1 VELLI
6 SAGQVLT
13 GPAGSRV
20 ADGAV
25 LLRDGE
31 ILAVGPATEVRA
43 QAGQETREL
52 AYPAGTIMPGL
63 IDCHVHL
70 AFDASAKPVEALQES
85 DEFSLLLGMTGRAQ
99 QLLDCGVTT
108 TRDLG
113 DRDGLAVHLRD
124 AIAQG
129 ALAGPRIL
137 SATAPLTVRGGHCWF
152 MGGEVDDED
161 EIRTMVRRNARNGA
175 DLIKVMATGGGMTKG
190 GPAIW
195 EPQFTAAELK
205 VMVDEAAEAGL
216 RVAVH
221 AHGVEGIANAVAAGV
236 HTIEHCSFATK
247 DGFDLRPELAEQI
260 VAKGIFVCIG
270 ASPGWRRIPQV
281 FGEERAAKLF
291 GQARW
296 MAEHGFRLIAG
307 TDAGVPHAVFDDFA
321 GSLEFYAHIGL
332 SNERVIETATTQ
344 AALALGIADRT
355 GQLTPGRSADVIVVD
370 GDPLADLAA
379 LHNVELVVAAGKTH
393 VPNRTVAARS

>member
-1 VELLI
+1 MELLI

-20 ADGAV
+20 ANGAV
-25 LLRDGE
+25 LLRDEE
-31 ILAVGPATEVRA
+31 IVAVGPETEVRA
-43 QAGQETREL
+43 QAGPEAREL
-52 AYPAGTIMPGL
+52 AFPAGTIMPGL
-63 IDCHVHL
+63 IDSHVHL

-137 SATAPLTVRGGHCWF
+137 SAAAPLTVRGGHCWF

-195 EPQFTAAELK
+195 EPQFSAAELK
-205 VMVDEAAEAGL
+205 IVVDEAAEAGL

-236 HTIEHCSFATK
+236 HTIEHCSWATK
-247 DGFDLRPELAEQI
+247 DGFDLRPELAEEI

-307 TDAGVPHAVFDDFA
+307 TDAGVPRAVFDNFA

-332 SNERVIETATTQ
+332 SNERVIETATTE
-344 AALALGIADRT
+344 AAEALGIAEET
-355 GQLTPGRSADVIVVD
+355 GRLTPGRSADVIVVD

-379 LHNVELVVAAGKTH
+379 LHDVELVVAAGRTH